1 MFGHSICSS
10 MGGVIFTLN
19 CRASCF
25 RPPSLLL
32 WFATVHMCLSPP
44 TSCSWSVHLLWGD
57 IYWSYLYFMEV
68 FNLCLYAS
76 SWFISSTHVQLFCL
90 HLSVCYISQSLG
102 TGGHSGR
109 QETDMILALNGP
121 NAYWGVR
128 RQTVIKSSQISF
140 ENYKIALVRAANE
153 RDLVLFEFL
162 KE

>member
-1 MFGHSICSS
+1 
-10 MGGVIFTLN
+10 
-19 CRASCF
+19 
-25 RPPSLLL
+25 
-32 WFATVHMCLSPP
+32 MCLY
-44 TSCSWSVHLLWGD
+44 V
-57 IYWSYLYFMEV
+57 
-68 FNLCLYAS
+68 S